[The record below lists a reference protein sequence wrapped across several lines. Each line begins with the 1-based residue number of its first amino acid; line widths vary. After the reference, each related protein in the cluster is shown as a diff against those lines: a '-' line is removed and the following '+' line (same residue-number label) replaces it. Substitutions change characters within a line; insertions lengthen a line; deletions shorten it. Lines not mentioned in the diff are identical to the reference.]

1 MSAPKSHIAN
11 AGYDQELLTPLM
23 PATNVRTH
31 IQTVG
36 VSEESEYTSFW
47 TAGERLDL
55 LVESTFSWTLVSRDL
70 FPLDVVS
77 IPGFPSIA
85 RLLMIAAKGMQN
97 PGRNLGRQGEV
108 RIHERR
114 GQ

>member
-11 AGYDQELLTPLM
+11 ARRNQELPTPLM

-36 VSEESEYTSFW
+36 VSEESEYASFW
-47 TAGERLDL
+47 TGGEGLDL
-55 LVESTFSWTLVSRDL
+55 LVGNTFSWTLVSRDFL
-70 FPLDVVS
+70 PLDVVS
-77 IPGFPSIA
+77 ILGFPSIA

-97 PGRNLGRQGEV
+97 LEKNLGSQCKV
-108 RIHERR
+108 RTCE
-114 GQ
+114 